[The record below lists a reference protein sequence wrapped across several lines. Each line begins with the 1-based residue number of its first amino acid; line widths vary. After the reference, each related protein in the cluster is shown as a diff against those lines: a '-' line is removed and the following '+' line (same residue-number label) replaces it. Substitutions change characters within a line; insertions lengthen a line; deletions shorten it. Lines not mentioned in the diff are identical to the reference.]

1 MRRFLAKLQGDLCS
15 RVPLVLWLVA
25 SFCLAITGPFGTY
38 GVLSFAERVLFWTPL
53 IAFGFL
59 AGSAMRVV
67 VHSSIGVGSF
77 WWGAVLT
84 TALVCLVLC
93 PPFYLMV
100 HAMFSG
106 PGGAVPGLWEIVL
119 LVASLSLG
127 VCSLRFAMQPE
138 AKPAVVVAAEVEAVP
153 SRLVMRLEPD
163 LRGTLR
169 AISVRDHYVDVLTNK
184 GRGSLLMR
192 FADAMEEAKP
202 VEGVQ
207 VHRSHWVAWDEIEA
221 VETAGSRSVLRLREG
236 ITVPVSRNHREKL
249 AARGLI

>member
-1 MRRFLAKLQGDLCS
+1 MRRFLAKLKDDLWS

-25 SFCLAITGPFGTY
+25 SICLAITGPFGTY

-53 IAFGFL
+53 IAVGFL
-59 AGSAMRVV
+59 AGSAMRVL
-67 VHSSIGVGSF
+67 VHSGLGVRNF

-84 TALVCLVLC
+84 TALVCLVVC
-93 PPFYLMV
+93 PPFYLLV
-100 HAMFSG
+100 HAMFDG
-106 PGGAVPGLWEIVL
+106 PVGAVPGLWEIVL
-119 LVASLSLG
+119 LVASLALG

-138 AKPAVVVAAEVEAVP
+138 AKPAPEVEEAP

-184 GRGSLLMR
+184 GKGSLLMR
-192 FADAMEEAKP
+192 FADAIEEAKP
-202 VEGVQ
+202 VDGVQ

-221 VETAGSRSVLRLREG
+221 VETAGTRSVLRLREG

-249 AARGLI
+249 AARGLL